1 LLWPR
6 LRLHQQCLMMWH
18 LMLLLLLLRQQQHLK
33 QLRMC

>member
-18 LMLLLLLLRQQQHLK
+18 LMLLLLLRQQQHLK